1 MDAAVAVARETGAEN
16 SNTKTVSDPYVDGAE
31 LAAAW

>member
-1 MDAAVAVARETGAEN
+1 MDAAVAVARETGVEN
-16 SNTKTVSDPYVDGAE
+16 SNARTVSEPYVDGAE